1 MKQTFEIDIKDEE
14 RIPVYPVRES
24 LRLPSAKSIVYFQ
37 IVVQSHLSS
46 LENLFSN
53 GVFGNSQ
60 MTYLAWLIFIA
71 AAVLEVGG
79 DAVVRK
85 GLRGSGF
92 IIILIGFAMLGC
104 YGVVV
109 NMVKWDFS
117 KLLGVYV
124 AIFALISILFGR
136 FVFKENIPTATWI
149 GLSVIMCGGMI
160 VQFGDML

>member
-1 MKQTFEIDIKDEE
+1 MTF
-14 RIPVYPVRES
+14 
-24 LRLPSAKSIVYFQ
+24 
-37 IVVQSHLSS
+37 
-46 LENLFSN
+46 
-53 GVFGNSQ
+53 
-60 MTYLAWLIFIA
+60 LAWFIFIGA
-71 AAVLEVGG
+71 AILEVGG

-85 GLRGSGF
+85 GLRGSGL

-136 FVFKENIPTATWI
+136 FDYELGLPLDKVTGFVGHVPAYNEIHRANAEVTLRHLGQETEVTESYIAEI
-149 GLSVIMCGGMI
+149 GMD
-160 VQFGDML
+160 F

>member
-1 MKQTFEIDIKDEE
+1 MESVFSVFVRHADLIRHPEGFERLDSSFRWNDVYWE
-14 RIPVYPVRES
+14 R
-24 LRLPSAKSIVYFQ
+24 LKMTSI
-37 IVVQSHLSS
+37 
-46 LENLFSN
+46 
-53 GVFGNSQ
+53 
-60 MTYLAWLIFIA
+60 AWLVFIA

-85 GLRGSGF
+85 GLRGSGL
-92 IIILIGFAMLGC
+92 IIIMIGFAMLGC

-136 FVFKENIPTATWI
+136 FVFKETIPAATWI
-149 GLSVIMCGGMI
+149 GLIVILGGGMI
-160 VQFGDML
+160 IQFGDKIGI